1 MSEIIKYA
9 AFGPNR
15 DPLMMN
21 AITGGAKVIGRVAIL
36 DVELCAQ
43 RMDQTPDKPVSEGL
57 PTPRGILVPK
67 WGPDRIA
74 EVARRAPDKIIDG
87 MLYELDPFELALL
100 KEWELIDL
108 GWKTQELV
116 AVRRTDGT
124 EIHSE
129 TDVALADLITP
140 DQEIDHILD
149 GLLYRT
155 YPNNNAPELH
165 SAAEEVRR
173 NYPG

>member
-1 MSEIIKYA
+1 MSELFKYA
-9 AFGPNR
+9 GFGPNR
-15 DPLMMN
+15 HPVMMN

-43 RMDQTPDKPVSEGL
+43 RMDQTPDEPVSEGL

-74 EVARRAPDKIIDG
+74 QVARRAPDKIIDG
-87 MLYELDPFELALL
+87 MLYEINPFELALL

-124 EIHSE
+124 EIGTTE
-129 TDVALADLITP
+129 VALTDLITP

-149 GLLYRT
+149 GLLYPT
-155 YPNNNAPELH
+155 YPNNNAAELH
-165 SAAEEVRR
+165 RAAEEVRR
-173 NYPG
+173 DQLG